1 MSYRK
6 KGDRR
11 YPSINVGGTLKTQ
24 ESGKYLVMFPRKL
37 SSTEAGHNGACQ
49 RKGKGRFYTSRILV
63 SQNDRDF
70 MHTQSL
76 SGFKECRL
84 QYSGGRYYLC
94 VPYDIPYTNP
104 PKTDTNKRK
113 DKDKNEG
120 KDKRE
125 TPWDRG
131 KDKMREPV
139 GMAAIDPGARTFAT
153 VYDGDSVFT
162 VQHDRVRMKKM
173 QTRLDRLRSL
183 RTKKEITSRSYLRGR
198 RRIKRKWDH
207 LMADM
212 HWKFA
217 SVLIQYKAIGLPSF
231 RTQDMVQGNLNK
243 GVKRELLGLQHGRFR
258 NRLRHKARGR
268 THILPVDES
277 FTTMTC
283 TQCGNIRHMGGLE
296 IYKCRH
302 CNLNIGRDVGS
313 GRSIFMCT
321 MLLRMEKHT

>member
-1 MSYRK
+1 M
-6 KGDRR
+6 
-11 YPSINVGGTLKTQ
+11 L
-24 ESGKYLVMFPRKL
+24 
-37 SSTEAGHNGACQ
+37 AHNGACQ

-84 QYSGGRYYLC
+84 QYSGGGIIC
-94 VPYDIPYTNP
+94 VCLTIFHTLTHP
-104 PKTDTNKRK
+104 RLRHQQAQGQGQGR
-113 DKDKNEG
+113 G

-125 TPWDRG
+125 TPWIGVRQNE
-131 KDKMREPV
+131 EPV

-153 VYDGDSVFT
+153 VYDGDSIFT

-231 RTQDMVQGNLNK
+231 RTQDMVQGNLNR
-243 GVKRELLGLQHGRFR
+243 VS
-258 NRLRHKARGR
+258 N
-268 THILPVDES
+268 ES
-277 FTTMTC
+277 FSVFSMVDFVIVFATK
-283 TQCGNIRHMGGLE
+283 LE
-296 IYKCRH
+296 VVHTFY
-302 CNLNIGRDVGS
+302 
-313 GRSIFMCT
+313 
-321 MLLRMEKHT
+321 LLMSHSQL